1 MFLYEQH
8 CPTELSPQPLVE
20 EQLNQYLNEIPQWNL
35 SENKTSISR
44 AFKFKDYHQTLHFIN
59 AVAAIVNQ
67 ENHHPNITFGYNN
80 CSISFSTHSVAG
92 ITLFDLICAAHIDQ
106 LMSKQE
112 FNV

>member
-1 MFLYEQH
+1 MTLYEQH
-8 CPTELSPQPLVE
+8 CLTETSPQLLSE
-20 EQLNQYLNEIPQWNL
+20 EQLNQYLDEISQWDL

-44 AFKFKDYHQTLHFIN
+44 AFKFKDYHQTLLFIN
-59 AVAAIVNQ
+59 AVATIVNQ

-80 CSISFSTHSVAG
+80 CSISFSTHSAAG

-112 FNV
+112 FTV